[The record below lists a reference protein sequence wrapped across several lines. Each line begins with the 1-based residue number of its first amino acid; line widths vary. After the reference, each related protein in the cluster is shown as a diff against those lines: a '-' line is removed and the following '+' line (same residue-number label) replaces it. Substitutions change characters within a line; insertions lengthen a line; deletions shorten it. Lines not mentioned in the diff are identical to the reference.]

1 MAGIADTV
9 TDGVTD
15 ILVLRH
21 TLTAGNDPAA
31 GIGVGISVGIQ
42 DAGGLAEQGSMD
54 WVLNNVVDGS
64 EVSQFKLAVATGGTN
79 TNVLTATGTQVAVLP
94 TTDSTST
101 TTGAMTVAGGNTTD
115 TTDGVNIS
123 VGAVG
128 AVGAAGAAGAT

>member
-1 MAGIADTV
+1 MAGIADAV

-21 TLTAGNDPAA
+21 TLTDGNAPAV

-42 DAGGLAEQGSMD
+42 DAGGLVEQGSMD
-54 WVLNNVVDGS
+54 WVLTNVVDGS
-64 EVSQFKLAVATGGTN
+64 EVSQFQLAVATGGTN
-79 TNVLTATGTQVAVLP
+79 TNVLTATGAQMAVLP

-115 TTDGVNIS
+115 MIDLCYWCWWCYWCYWCYW
-123 VGAVG
+123 
-128 AVGAAGAAGAT
+128 